1 MAGVAVAASR
11 ASRGR
16 SSSLWCSCAR
26 GPRSPSAPAS
36 GAGPPSRFPHSQMPA
51 VSVSQGSPPAPPSL
65 LLKSGSLANCMAGL
79 SLQILQ
85 RHPHGLQ
92 TCRCGC
98 SEDVLNVR
106 IGIFYVQE
114 NVRRPF
120 TKGQNF
126 HPIPTCHE
134 HFQTRREDERKIW

>member
-26 GPRSPSAPAS
+26 EWSRSS
-36 GAGPPSRFPHSQMPA
+36 
-51 VSVSQGSPPAPPSL
+51 VSVPALPDACSFCLTRLPPAPPSL

-126 HPIPTCHE
+126 HLTPTCHE
-134 HFQTRREDERKIW
+134 HFQTRREDERQIW